1 MKKTRLTYALLFLSV
16 LLAEILIALFVR
28 DAFVRPYVGDML
40 VTVLICCFLRIFFPT
55 GVKLLP
61 VYVFLFAAAVEVC
74 QYFDIVKLFGLEGN
88 RFISVL
94 LGRTFSL
101 ADILC
106 YAAGCILFFGV
117 EKTVNY
123 FVNSRKAI

>member
-1 MKKTRLTYALLFLSV
+1 MKKRRIIYALLFLTV
-16 LLAEILIALFVR
+16 LLSEILIALFVN
-28 DAFVRPYVGDML
+28 DNFVRPYVGDML

-94 LGRTFSL
+94 LGRTFSFP
-101 ADILC
+101 DIIC
-106 YAAGCILFFGV
+106 YAVGCVLFFGM
-117 EKTVNY
+117 EFFIAKMCE
-123 FVNSRKAI
+123 

>member
-1 MKKTRLTYALLFLSV
+1 MKKTRLTYAALFLLT
-16 LLAEILIALFVR
+16 LLTEVLIALFVR

-40 VTVLICCFLRIFFPT
+40 VTLLICCFARIFFPS

-61 VYVFLFAAAVEVC
+61 VYVFIFASAVEVG
-74 QYFDIVKLFGLEGN
+74 QYFDIVKLLGLEN
-88 RFISVL
+88 NTFFSVL

-123 FVNSRKAI
+123 FVNSRKAM

>member
-1 MKKTRLTYALLFLSV
+1 MKKKRLIYAALFLSV
-16 LLAEILIALFVR
+16 LLAEILIALFVK

-61 VYVFLFAAAVEVC
+61 VYVFLFAAAVEFG
-74 QYFDIVKLFGLEGN
+74 QYLDMVKLLGLEGN

-94 LGRTFSL
+94 LGRTFSFP
-101 ADILC
+101 DILC
-106 YAAGCILFFGV
+106 YAVGCFAFFGT
-117 EKTVNY
+117 EILLK
-123 FVNSRKAI
+123 RKRR

>member
-16 LLAEILIALFVR
+16 LLAEILIALFVK

-61 VYVFLFAAAVEVC
+61 VYVFLFAAAVEFG
-74 QYFDIVKLFGLEGN
+74 QYLDMVKLLGLEGN
-88 RFISVL
+88 RFVSVL
-94 LGRTFSL
+94 LGRTFSFP
-101 ADILC
+101 DILC
-106 YAAGCILFFGV
+106 YAVGCILFFGA
-117 EKTVNY
+117 ELCIRRSLKNT
-123 FVNSRKAI
+123 

>member
-16 LLAEILIALFVR
+16 LLSEILIALFVN
-28 DAFVRPYVGDML
+28 DDFVRPYVGDML
-40 VTVLICCFLRIFFPT
+40 VTVLICSFFRVFIPK
-55 GVKLLP
+55 GAKLLP

-101 ADILC
+101 ADIFC
-106 YAAGCILFFGV
+106 YAVGCLAFFGI
-117 EKTVNY
+117 EILLK
-123 FVNSRKAI
+123 RKRR

>member
-1 MKKTRLTYALLFLSV
+1 MKKRRIIYALLFLTV
-16 LLAEILIALFVR
+16 LLSEILIALFAN
-28 DAFVRPYVGDML
+28 DNFVRPYVGDML
-40 VTVLICCFLRIFFPT
+40 VTVLICCFVRIFLPT
-55 GVKLLP
+55 GAKLLP

-74 QYFDIVKLFGLEGN
+74 QYFDIVKLFGFEGN

-106 YAAGCILFFGV
+106 YAAGCLAFFGL
-117 EKTVNY
+117 EKLLDHKM
-123 FVNSRKAI
+123 R

>member
-1 MKKTRLTYALLFLSV
+1 MKKRRIIYALLFLTV
-16 LLAEILIALFVR
+16 LLSEILIALFVN
-28 DAFVRPYVGDML
+28 DNFVRPYVGDML
-40 VTVLICCFLRIFFPT
+40 VTVLICSFFRVFIPK

-61 VYVFLFAAAVEVC
+61 VYVFLFASAVEVC

-106 YAAGCILFFGV
+106 YAAGCLVFFGL
-117 EKTVNY
+117 EKLLDHKM
-123 FVNSRKAI
+123 R

>member
-16 LLAEILIALFVR
+16 LLSEILIVLFVN
-28 DAFVRPYVGDML
+28 DDFVRPYVGDML
-40 VTVLICCFLRIFFPT
+40 VTVLICSFFRVFIPK
-55 GVKLLP
+55 GAKLLP
-61 VYVFLFAAAVEVC
+61 VYVFLFASAVEVC

-94 LGRTFSL
+94 LGRTFSFP
-101 ADILC
+101 DILC

-123 FVNSRKAI
+123 FVNSRKAM

>member
-16 LLAEILIALFVR
+16 LLAEILIALFVK

-61 VYVFLFAAAVEVC
+61 VYVFLFAAAVELG
-74 QYFDIVKLFGLEGN
+74 QYLDMVKLLGLEN
-88 RFISVL
+88 NTFFSVL

-101 ADILC
+101 ADIFC
-106 YAAGCILFFGV
+106 YAIGCLAFFGT
-117 EKTVNY
+117 EILLKR
-123 FVNSRKAI
+123 FCKSK

>member
-1 MKKTRLTYALLFLSV
+1 MKKKRLIYALLFLSV
-16 LLAEILIALFVR
+16 LLAEILIALFVK

-61 VYVFLFAAAVEVC
+61 VYVFLFAAAVEFG
-74 QYFDIVKLFGLEGN
+74 QYLDMVKLLGLEGN

-94 LGRTFSL
+94 LGRTFSFP
-101 ADILC
+101 DILC
-106 YAAGCILFFGV
+106 YAVGCILFFGA
-117 EKTVNY
+117 ELCIRRSLKNT
-123 FVNSRKAI
+123 

>member
-1 MKKTRLTYALLFLSV
+1 MKKTRLTYAVLFLLT
-16 LLAEILIALFVR
+16 LLTEVLIALFVR

-61 VYVFLFAAAVEVC
+61 VYVFIFASAVEVG
-74 QYFDIVKLFGLEGN
+74 QYFDIVKLFGLEN
-88 RFISVL
+88 NTFLSVL

-106 YAAGCILFFGV
+106 YAVGCILFFGA
-117 EKTVNY
+117 ELCIRRSLKNT
-123 FVNSRKAI
+123 

>member
-1 MKKTRLTYALLFLSV
+1 MKKTRLTYAALFLSV
-16 LLAEILIALFVR
+16 LLTEVLIALFVR

-61 VYVFLFAAAVEVC
+61 VYVFIFASAVEVG
-74 QYFDIVKLFGLEGN
+74 QYFDIVKLLGLEGN

-101 ADILC
+101 ADIFC

-123 FVNSRKAI
+123 FVNSRKAM

>member
-1 MKKTRLTYALLFLSV
+1 MKKRRIIYALLFLTA
-16 LLAEILIALFVR
+16 LLSEILIALFVN
-28 DAFVRPYVGDML
+28 DNFVRPYVGDML
-40 VTVLICCFLRIFFPT
+40 VTVLICSFFRVFISK
-55 GVKLLP
+55 GAKLLP

-88 RFISVL
+88 RFFSVL
-94 LGRTFSL
+94 LGRTFSFP
-101 ADILC
+101 DILC

-123 FVNSRKAI
+123 FVNSQKAM

>member
-16 LLAEILIALFVR
+16 LLAEILIALFVK

-61 VYVFLFAAAVEVC
+61 VYVFIFASAVEVG
-74 QYFDIVKLFGLEGN
+74 QYFDIVKLLGLEN
-88 RFISVL
+88 NTFLSVM

-123 FVNSRKAI
+123 FVNSRKAM

>member
-1 MKKTRLTYALLFLSV
+1 MKKRRIIYELLFLTV
-16 LLAEILIALFVR
+16 LLSEILIALFVN
-28 DAFVRPYVGDML
+28 DNFVRPYVGDML
-40 VTVLICCFLRIFFPT
+40 VTVLICCFVRIFFPT

-61 VYVFLFAAAVEVC
+61 VYVFLFASAVEVC

-123 FVNSRKAI
+123 FVNSRKAM